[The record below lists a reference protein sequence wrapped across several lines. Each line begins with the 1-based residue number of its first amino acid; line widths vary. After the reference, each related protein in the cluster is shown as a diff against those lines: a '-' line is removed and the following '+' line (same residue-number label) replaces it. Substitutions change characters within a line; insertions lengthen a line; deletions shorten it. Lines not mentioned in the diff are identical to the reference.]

1 MTKPIFWDN
10 AIKYLSKKDKKL
22 GKIILQYEGHLKSKK
37 NPFYSLC
44 KSIIGQQISVQSA
57 ESVWKK
63 LVKKCIRISPKNIN
77 SMTVQ
82 EIRNCGVTRQ
92 KTEYIKLLSKNF
104 LKKNFKVSELE
115 ILNDEDA
122 ISYLCQNKG
131 IGRWTSEMFLIF
143 NQNRQDIFPIQD
155 TGLLKAISKNY
166 MTEYPP
172 TTDDLLKIQK
182 RWSPYCTVGTWYMW
196 RSVDPVPVEY

>member
-1 MTKPIFWDN
+1 M
-10 AIKYLSKKDKKL
+10 
-22 GKIILQYEGHLKSKK
+22 
-37 NPFYSLC
+37 
-44 KSIIGQQISVQSA
+44 
-57 ESVWKK
+57 
-63 LVKKCIRISPKNIN
+63 
-77 SMTVQ
+77 
-82 EIRNCGVTRQ
+82 
-92 KTEYIKLLSKNF
+92 
-104 LKKNFKVSELE
+104 E

-122 ISYLCQNKG
+122 ISYLCLNKG
-131 IGRWTSEMFLIF
+131 IGKWTSEMFLIF

-155 TGLLKAISKNY
+155 IGLLKAISKNY

>member
-22 GKIILQYEGHLKSKK
+22 GKIILQYEGHLESKK

-155 TGLLKAISKNY
+155 IGLLKAISKNY

-172 TTDDLLKIQK
+172 TIDDLLKIQQ

>member
-1 MTKPIFWDN
+1 MTKPIFWDD

-63 LVKKCIRISPKNIN
+63 LVKKCIRISPRNIN

-92 KTEYIKLLSKNF
+92 KTEYINSYNTHHTLLFGFVLLGLSGSA
-104 LKKNFKVSELE
+104 KVGYR
-115 ILNDEDA
+115 I
-122 ISYLCQNKG
+122 
-131 IGRWTSEMFLIF
+131 
-143 NQNRQDIFPIQD
+143 
-155 TGLLKAISKNY
+155 
-166 MTEYPP
+166 
-172 TTDDLLKIQK
+172 
-182 RWSPYCTVGTWYMW
+182 
-196 RSVDPVPVEY
+196 

>member
-131 IGRWTSEMFLIF
+131 IGKWTSEMFLIF

-155 TGLLKAISKNY
+155 IGLLKAISKNY
-166 MTEYPP
+166 MTE
-172 TTDDLLKIQK
+172 LSLIHI
-182 RWSPYCTVGTWYMW
+182 
-196 RSVDPVPVEY
+196 